1 MKLHIFTQVFE
12 NYGADLWD
20 GKGECPQY
28 WKAKGGDD
36 YFIRNIANDSDTTM
50 AVMAVREQIESNTD
64 YLRETIVGW
73 NLVADDYLTEF
84 ERSQLEYDGKIM
96 YPSTEIIWK

>member
-12 NYGADLWD
+12 NYGDSTN
-20 GKGECPQY
+20 PY

-36 YFIRNIANDSDTTM
+36 YVVRNIENDSDATV
-50 AVMAVREQIESNTD
+50 AVMAVREQIESNND

-73 NLVADDYLTEF
+73 NLVADDYLTDF
-84 ERSQLEYDGKIM
+84 ERSQLEYDGAIL
-96 YPSTEIIWK
+96 YPSKEIIWK